1 MSKLYWEIVQ
11 KDRLSEWFVPKFG
24 TRNFRLGIGI
34 LFLPY
39 TGMVVAFAAWGS
51 LVVDYS
57 VERLGAICLL
67 YFLALGISAHCLDAL
82 GSKTKPWGFLSKK
95 KLWKISLISLCGAII
110 IGFYYAFLD
119 SPLLIPIGIIEI
131 FFLVSYNLELFN
143 GKFHNNSSFVFSW
156 GVLPVLAGT
165 IIQINSITLESII
178 LSSIAGVLSY
188 ILIKTSYIYKN
199 LKKQSAKTSLI
210 YKKEI
215 VLKLISSGVIFSTVL
230 FFLIRHL

>member
-1 MSKLYWEIVQ
+1 MSELHLGIVQ

-57 VERLGAICLL
+57 LERLVAICLL

-95 KLWKISLISLCGAII
+95 KLWIISLITLSGAII
-110 IGFYYAFLD
+110 IGFHYAFLD
-119 SPLLIPIGIIEI
+119 SPLLIPIGIVEI

-143 GKFHNNSSFVFSW
+143 GKFHNNSSFVLSW

-165 IIQINSITLESII
+165 IIQINSITLESFA
-178 LSSIAGVLSY
+178 LSVVAGILSY
-188 ILIKTSYIYKN
+188 ILIKTSCIYKN
-199 LKKQSAKTSLI
+199 LKKQSAETSLI

-215 VLKLISSGVIFSTVL
+215 VLKLISSGVILSTIL

>member
-1 MSKLYWEIVQ
+1 MQ

-39 TGMVVAFAAWGS
+39 TGMVIAFAAWGS

-57 VERLGAICLL
+57 LERLGAICLL

-95 KLWKISLISLCGAII
+95 KLWIISLITLSGAII
-110 IGFYYAFLD
+110 IGFHYAFLD
-119 SPLLIPIGIIEI
+119 SPLLIPIGIVEI

-143 GKFHNNSSFVFSW
+143 GKFHNNSSFILSW

-165 IIQINSITLESII
+165 IIQINSITLESFA
-178 LSSIAGVLSY
+178 LSVVAGILSY
-188 ILIKTSYIYKN
+188 ILIKTSCIYKN
-199 LKKQSAKTSLI
+199 LKKQSAEISLI

-215 VLKLISSGVIFSTVL
+215 VLKLISSGVILSTVL

>member
-1 MSKLYWEIVQ
+1 MQ

-57 VERLGAICLL
+57 LERLGAICLL
-67 YFLALGISAHCLDAL
+67 YFLALGISAHCLDAI

-95 KLWKISLISLCGAII
+95 KLWIISLITLSGAII
-110 IGFYYAFLD
+110 IGFHYAFLD
-119 SPLLIPIGIIEI
+119 SPLLIPIGIVEI

-143 GKFHNNSSFVFSW
+143 GKFHNNSSFVLSW

-165 IIQINSITLESII
+165 IIQINSITLESFA
-178 LSSIAGVLSY
+178 LSVVAGILSY
-188 ILIKTSYIYKN
+188 ILIKTSCIYKN
-199 LKKQSAKTSLI
+199 LKKQSAEISLI

-215 VLKLISSGVIFSTVL
+215 VLKLISSGVILSTIL

>member
-1 MSKLYWEIVQ
+1 MQ

-39 TGMVVAFAAWGS
+39 TGMVIAFAAWGA

-57 VERLGAICLL
+57 LERLGAICLL

-95 KLWKISLISLCGAII
+95 KLWTISLITLSGAII

-119 SPLLIPIGIIEI
+119 SPLLIPIGIVEI

-143 GKFHNNSSFVFSW
+143 GKFHNNSSFVLSW

-165 IIQINSITLESII
+165 IIQINSITLESFA
-178 LSSIAGVLSY
+178 LSVVAGILSY
-188 ILIKTSYIYKN
+188 ILIKTSCIYKN
-199 LKKQSAKTSLI
+199 LKKQSAEISLI

-215 VLKLISSGVIFSTVL
+215 VLKLISSGVILSTVL

>member
-1 MSKLYWEIVQ
+1 MQ

-24 TRNFRLGIGI
+24 TKNFRLGIGI

-39 TGMVVAFAAWGS
+39 TGMVVSFAAWGS
-51 LVVDYS
+51 FVVDYTL
-57 VERLGAICLL
+57 ERLVAICIL

-95 KLWKISLISLCGAII
+95 KLWTISSITLSGAVI

-119 SPLLIPIGIIEI
+119 SSLLIPIGIAEI
-131 FFLVSYNLELFN
+131 FFLLAYNLELFN
-143 GKFHNNSSFVFSW
+143 GRFHNNFSFVLSW
-156 GVLPVLAGT
+156 GILPVLAGT
-165 IIQINSITLESII
+165 AIQTNTITLES
-178 LSSIAGVLSY
+178 LGVSALAGVLSY
-188 ILIKTSYIYKN
+188 ILIKTSRKYKI
-199 LKKQSAKTSLI
+199 LKRENEQGTLI

-215 VLKLISSGVIFSTVL
+215 ILKITSLGVIFSTIA

>member
-1 MSKLYWEIVQ
+1 MQ

-57 VERLGAICLL
+57 LERLGAICLL

-95 KLWKISLISLCGAII
+95 KLWIISLITLSAAII

-119 SPLLIPIGIIEI
+119 SPLLIPIGIVEI

-143 GKFHNNSSFVFSW
+143 GKFHNNSSFVLSW

-165 IIQINSITLESII
+165 IIQINSITLESFA
-178 LSSIAGVLSY
+178 LSGVAGILSY
-188 ILIKTSYIYKN
+188 ILIKTSRIYKN

-215 VLKLISSGVIFSTVL
+215 VLKLISSGVILSTVL

>member
-1 MSKLYWEIVQ
+1 
-11 KDRLSEWFVPKFG
+11 
-24 TRNFRLGIGI
+24 
-34 LFLPY
+34 
-39 TGMVVAFAAWGS
+39 MVVAFAAWGS

-57 VERLGAICLL
+57 LERLGAICLL

-95 KLWKISLISLCGAII
+95 KLWIISLIALSAAII

-119 SPLLIPIGIIEI
+119 SPLLIPIGIVEI

-143 GKFHNNSSFVFSW
+143 GKFHNNSSFVLSW

-165 IIQINSITLESII
+165 IIQINSITLESFA
-178 LSSIAGVLSY
+178 LSGVAGILSY
-188 ILIKTSYIYKN
+188 ILIKTSRIYKN

-215 VLKLISSGVIFSTVL
+215 VLKLISSGVILSTVL

>member
-1 MSKLYWEIVQ
+1 MQ

-24 TRNFRLGIGI
+24 TKNFRLGIGI

-57 VERLGAICLL
+57 LERLGAICLL

-95 KLWKISLISLCGAII
+95 KLWIISLITLSGAII
-110 IGFYYAFLD
+110 IGFHYAFLD
-119 SPLLIPIGIIEI
+119 SPLLIPIGIVEI

-143 GKFHNNSSFVFSW
+143 GKFHNNSSFVLSW

-165 IIQINSITLESII
+165 IIQINSITLESFA
-178 LSSIAGVLSY
+178 LSVVAGILSY

-199 LKKQSAKTSLI
+199 LKKQSAEISLI

-215 VLKLISSGVIFSTVL
+215 VLKLISSGVILSTVL

>member
-1 MSKLYWEIVQ
+1 MQ

-95 KLWKISLISLCGAII
+95 KLWIISLITLSGAII
-110 IGFYYAFLD
+110 IGFHYAFLD
-119 SPLLIPIGIIEI
+119 SPLLIPIGIVEI

-143 GKFHNNSSFVFSW
+143 GKFHNNSSFVLSW

-165 IIQINSITLESII
+165 IIQINSITLESFA
-178 LSSIAGVLSY
+178 LSVVAGILSY
-188 ILIKTSYIYKN
+188 ILIKTSCIYKN
-199 LKKQSAKTSLI
+199 LKKQSGETSLI
-210 YKKEI
+210 YRKEI
-215 VLKLISSGVIFSTVL
+215 VLKLISSGVILSTIL